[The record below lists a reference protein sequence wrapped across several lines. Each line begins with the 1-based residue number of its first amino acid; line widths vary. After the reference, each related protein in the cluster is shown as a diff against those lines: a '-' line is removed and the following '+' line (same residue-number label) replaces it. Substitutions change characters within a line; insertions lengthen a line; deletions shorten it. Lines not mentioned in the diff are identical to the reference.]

1 MKSAFHEGQ
10 GEGTGRVLLEG
21 QVNGDLSM
29 GFFSMKVFNDPNKN
43 LKWSGRGKMLIRNNL
58 RQKKGRGFGERI

>member
-1 MKSAFHEGQ
+1 M
-10 GEGTGRVLLEG
+10 LLEG
-21 QVNGDLSM
+21 QVNGDLTM

-43 LKWSGRGKMLIRNNL
+43 LKWSGRGNMLIRNNL